1 MANCK
6 INPVLYNVFLQ
17 LRNTLDAR
25 MVHRRRRTSSNCI
38 EIIFLCDLAQFLN
51 GRINTLKEAEKCG
64 YWVICRAQNKR
75 GHKEWRHYPVFQ
87 LFLTPVHP
95 KKRQENQLLAAQNAN
110 ILPHSSHMQEVI
122 AAPQEVTSA
131 TQEVTFEPIFEQKTH
146 KHLHMSKKSSTFAP
160 DLEFFPFQGNSVR
173 TDLTACN
180 LVKTMLKTCA
190 TS

>member
-17 LRNTLDAR
+17 LKDTLDAR
-25 MVHRRRRTSSNCI
+25 MVHRRCRTSSNCI

-64 YWVICRAQNKR
+64 FWVICRAQNKR

-110 ILPHSSHMQEVI
+110 TLPHSSH
-122 AAPQEVTSA
+122 